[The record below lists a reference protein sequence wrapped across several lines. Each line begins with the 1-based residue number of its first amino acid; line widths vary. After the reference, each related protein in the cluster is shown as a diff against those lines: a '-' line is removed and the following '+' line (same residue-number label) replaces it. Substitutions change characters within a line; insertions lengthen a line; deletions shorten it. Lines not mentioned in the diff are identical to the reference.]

1 MQDLNKQA
9 QRDIQKYN
17 QAPKTEQVKEFIR
30 LLRGVMGGGENILT
44 PAINVTTKQQKM
56 IPPL

>member
-30 LLRGVMGGGENILT
+30 LLRGVMGGGEKYFNT
-44 PAINVTTKQQKM
+44 SY
-56 IPPL
+56 